1 MIRGR
6 CVIFGVRL
14 SVTGLVLLLLSLMLA
29 LMLVP
34 ASAELHV
41 EPHKRGSLIIV
52 GGGDTPYTIQK
63 RFVELAGG
71 PGRAKIAILPM
82 AKTEFDEELDEVL
95 SDFSLLGAEV
105 VVLNLDRSEAQS
117 KDMDAM
123 LSRFTGFW
131 FLGGDQNLLAA
142 SLLGT
147 RALRTIEFRYEQGA
161 VVGGTSAGAA
171 VMTAT
176 MLTGERR
183 TASGRINEDPN
194 AVALR
199 STEVTFGFGLLPGA
213 IVDQHFSRRSRDNR
227 LVSAVLDNPQLLGVG
242 IDEETA
248 LIVRPDGRWEVLGN
262 GHVKIYDARRAYIV
276 NDDEHTVGASGIRMH
291 VLPRGSRFDPRLGR
305 MGSWR
310 N

>member
-1 MIRGR
+1 MRNNVSFKNRGR
-6 CVIFGVRL
+6 RVFICFALCMGALFGH
-14 SVTGLVLLLLSLMLA
+14 TA
-29 LMLVP
+29 Y
-34 ASAELHV
+34 AEFNIDK
-41 EPHKRGSLIIV
+41 HKRGSLIIV

-71 PGRAKIAILPM
+71 PGRARVAIFPM
-82 AKTEFDEELDEVL
+82 AATEYDEEAEEVL
-95 SDFSLLGAEV
+95 AELKWLGADA
-105 VVLNLDRSEAQS
+105 VLLNMDREQAQS
-117 KDMDAM
+117 REMEAM
-123 LSRFTGFW
+123 LAGFTGYW
-131 FLGGDQNLLAA
+131 FLGGDQNVLAA

-147 RALRTIEFRYEQGA
+147 RALVTIEFQYEKGA
-161 VVGGTSAGAA
+161 VIGGTSAGAA

-199 STEVTFGFGLLPGA
+199 STEVSPGFGLLPGA
-213 IVDQHFSRRSRDNR
+213 IIDQHFSRRSRDNR

-248 LIVRPDGRWEVLGN
+248 LIVRPDGKWEVLGN
-262 GHVKIYDARRAYIV
+262 GHIKIYDARRAYIV
-276 NDDEHTVGASGIRMH
+276 NEDNDMVGASGIRMH
-291 VLPRGSRFDPRLGR
+291 VLPRGSKFDPKLGR
-305 MGSWR
+305 LGSWR

>member
-1 MIRGR
+1 MSISRLR
-6 CVIFGVRL
+6 LFAITILFAIFSNAAG
-14 SVTGLVLLLLSLMLA
+14 
-29 LMLVP
+29 
-34 ASAELHV
+34 AEIHL
-41 EPHKRGSLIIV
+41 EPNKRGSLIIV
-52 GGGDTPYTIQK
+52 GGGDTPYAIQK
-63 RFVELAGG
+63 RFIELAGG
-71 PGRAKIAILPM
+71 EGKARIAIFQM
-82 AKTEFDEELDEVL
+82 ASTGDDEEAEEVL
-95 SDFSLLGAEV
+95 AEFKMLGAES
-105 VVLNLDRSEAQS
+105 VVLNFDRKQAESEA
-117 KDMDAM
+117 MDVL
-123 LSRFTGFW
+123 LSGFTGYW

-147 RALRTIEFRYEQGA
+147 RALRRIEYRYEQGA
-161 VVGGTSAGAA
+161 VVGGTSAGAS

-183 TASGRINEDPN
+183 AASGRINEDPN
-194 AVALR
+194 AVAMR
-199 STEVTFGFGLLPGA
+199 TTEVAFGFGLLPGA

-227 LVSAVLDNPQLLGVG
+227 LVSAILDHPQLLGVG

-276 NDDEHTVGASGIRMH
+276 NQDEDAVGASGIRMH

>member
-1 MIRGR
+1 MSVSKLWLFAMTILFA
-6 CVIFGVRL
+6 IF
-14 SVTGLVLLLLSLMLA
+14 SNA
-29 LMLVP
+29 
-34 ASAELHV
+34 AKAEVYV
-41 EPHKRGSLIIV
+41 EPNKRGTLIIV

-63 RFVELAGG
+63 RFIELAGG
-71 PGRAKIAILPM
+71 AGKARIAIFQM
-82 AKTEFDEELDEVL
+82 ASTGDDEEAEEVLAEFKMLGAESVILNFDRKQAESEEMDVLL
-95 SDFSLLGAEV
+95 SDF
-105 VVLNLDRSEAQS
+105 
-117 KDMDAM
+117 
-123 LSRFTGFW
+123 TGYW
-131 FLGGDQNLLAA
+131 FLGGDQNLLVA

-147 RALRTIEFRYEQGA
+147 RALRRIEYRYERGA
-161 VVGGTSAGAA
+161 VVGGTSAGAS

-183 TASGRINEDPN
+183 AATGRINEEPN
-194 AVALR
+194 AVAMR
-199 STEVTFGFGLLPGA
+199 STEVAFGFGLLPGA

-227 LVSAVLDNPQLLGVG
+227 LVSAVLDHPQLLGVG

-276 NDDEHTVGASGIRMH
+276 NQDEDAVGASGIRMH

>member
-1 MIRGR
+1 MRKIVSDRKY
-6 CVIFGVRL
+6 VQTL
-14 SVTGLVLLLLSLMLA
+14 LVCLMLCIGMFVA
-29 LMLVP
+29 PVGY
-34 ASAELHV
+34 AEV
-41 EPHKRGSLIIV
+41 NIEKYKRGSLIIV

-71 PGRAKIAILPM
+71 AGRARIAIFPM
-82 AKTEFDEELDEVL
+82 AATEYDEEVEEVL
-95 SDFSLLGAEV
+95 AELTWLGAET
-105 VVLNLDRSEAQS
+105 VVLNMDREQAQS
-117 KDMDAM
+117 RSMDAI
-123 LSRFTGFW
+123 LTGFTGYW
-131 FLGGDQNLLAA
+131 FLGGDQNVLAA

-147 RALRTIEFRYEQGA
+147 RALRTIEFQYEKGA

-199 STEVTFGFGLLPGA
+199 STEVMPGFGLLPGA
-213 IVDQHFSRRSRDNR
+213 IIDQHFSRRSRDNR
-227 LVSAVLDNPQLLGVG
+227 LVSAVLDSPQLLGVG

-262 GHVKIYDARRAYIV
+262 GHVKIYDARRAFIV
-276 NDDEHTVGASGIRMH
+276 NEDNDTVSASGIRMH
-291 VLPRGSRFDPRLGR
+291 VLPRGSRFDPKLGQL
-305 MGSWR
+305 GSWR

>member
-1 MIRGR
+1 MRRTVSTGR
-6 CVIFGVRL
+6 YVQTLFMCIVLCMGVII
-14 SVTGLVLLLLSLMLA
+14 A
-29 LMLVP
+29 P
-34 ASAELHV
+34 AGYAELSI
-41 EPHKRGSLIIV
+41 EKHKRGSLMIV

-71 PGRAKIAILPM
+71 PGRARVVIFPM
-82 AKTEFDEELDEVL
+82 AATEYDEEAEEVL
-95 SDFSLLGAEV
+95 AELKWLGADT
-105 VVLNLDRSEAQS
+105 VLLNMDREQAQS
-117 KDMDAM
+117 REMDKV
-123 LSRFTGFW
+123 LTGFTGYW
-131 FLGGDQNLLAA
+131 FLGGDQNVLAA

-147 RALRTIEFRYEQGA
+147 RALRTIEFQYEKGA
-161 VVGGTSAGAA
+161 VIGGTSAGAA

-199 STEVTFGFGLLPGA
+199 STEVSLGFGLLPGA
-213 IVDQHFSRRSRDNR
+213 IIDQHFSRRSRDNR

-262 GHVKIYDARRAYIV
+262 GHIKIYDARRAYIV
-276 NDDEHTVGASGIRMH
+276 NEDNDMVGASGIKMH
-291 VLPRGSRFDPRLGR
+291 VLPRGAKFDPKLGRLGTW
-305 MGSWR
+305 SK
-310 N
+310 

>member
-1 MIRGR
+1 MSTYRVRLFAMMIIL
-6 CVIFGVRL
+6 VIFTNV
-14 SVTGLVLLLLSLMLA
+14 SI
-29 LMLVP
+29 
-34 ASAELHV
+34 AEIHI
-41 EPHKRGSLIIV
+41 EPNKRGTLIIV

-63 RFVELAGG
+63 RFIELAGG
-71 PGRAKIAILPM
+71 AGKARIAIFQM
-82 AKTEFDEELDEVL
+82 ASTGDDEEADEVL
-95 SDFSLLGAEV
+95 AEFKLLGAESV
-105 VVLNLDRSEAQS
+105 ILNLDRSQAES
-117 KDMDAM
+117 ETMDVM
-123 LSRFTGFW
+123 LSGFTGYW

-147 RALRTIEFRYEQGA
+147 RALRRIEYRYERGA
-161 VVGGTSAGAA
+161 VVGGTSAGAS

-176 MLTGERR
+176 MLTGQR
-183 TASGRINEDPN
+183 TASSGRINEDPN
-194 AVALR
+194 AVAMR
-199 STEVTFGFGLLPGA
+199 STEVAFGFGLLPGA

-227 LVSAVLDNPQLLGVG
+227 LVSAVLDHPQLLGVG

-276 NDDEHTVGASGIRMH
+276 NQAEDAVGASGIRMH

>member
-1 MIRGR
+1 MSVYRGWLFA
-6 CVIFGVRL
+6 VTILLAIFLNV
-14 SVTGLVLLLLSLMLA
+14 A
-29 LMLVP
+29 Y
-34 ASAELHV
+34 AEIYV
-41 EPHKRGSLIIV
+41 EQNKRGTLIIV

-63 RFVELAGG
+63 HFVELAGG
-71 PGRAKIAILPM
+71 AGKARIAIFQM
-82 AKTEFDEELDEVL
+82 ASTGDDEEAEEVL
-95 SDFSLLGAEV
+95 AEFKLLGAESV
-105 VVLNLDRSEAQS
+105 ILNLDRPQAESEA
-117 KDMDAM
+117 MDVL
-123 LSRFTGFW
+123 LSGFTGYW
-131 FLGGDQNLLAA
+131 FLGGDQNLLVA

-147 RALRTIEFRYEQGA
+147 RALRRIEYRYERGA
-161 VVGGTSAGAA
+161 VVGGTSAGAS

-176 MLTGERR
+176 MLTGQRR
-183 TASGRINEDPN
+183 VATGRINEEPN
-194 AVALR
+194 AVAQR
-199 STEVTFGFGLLPGA
+199 STEVALGFGLLPGA

-227 LVSAVLDNPQLLGVG
+227 LVSAVLDHPHLLGVG

-276 NDDEHTVGASGIRMH
+276 NQDEDAVGASGIRMH

>member
-1 MIRGR
+1 MSVSRLWLFAMTILLA
-6 CVIFGVRL
+6 IF
-14 SVTGLVLLLLSLMLA
+14 SNA
-29 LMLVP
+29 
-34 ASAELHV
+34 AKAEVYV
-41 EPHKRGSLIIV
+41 EPNKRGTLIIV

-63 RFVELAGG
+63 RFIELAGG
-71 PGRAKIAILPM
+71 AVKARIAIFQM
-82 AKTEFDEELDEVL
+82 ASTGDDEEAEEVL
-95 SDFSLLGAEV
+95 AEFKLLGAESV
-105 VVLNLDRSEAQS
+105 ILNFDRKQAESEA
-117 KDMDAM
+117 MDVL
-123 LSRFTGFW
+123 LSGFTGYW
-131 FLGGDQNLLAA
+131 FLGGDQNLLVA

-147 RALRTIEFRYEQGA
+147 RALRRIEYRYERGA
-161 VVGGTSAGAA
+161 VVGGTSAGAS

-183 TASGRINEDPN
+183 AATGRINEEPN
-194 AVALR
+194 AVAMR
-199 STEVTFGFGLLPGA
+199 STEVAFGFGLLPGA

-227 LVSAVLDNPQLLGVG
+227 LVSAVLDHPQLLGVG

-276 NDDEHTVGASGIRMH
+276 NQDEDAVGASGIRMH

>member
-1 MIRGR
+1 MIKKDFG
-6 CVIFGVRL
+6 IFGSRL
-14 SVTGLVLLLLSLMLA
+14 VMMCALAFLGLMIVGS
-29 LMLVP
+29 
-34 ASAELHV
+34 ASAEVHV

-71 PGRAKIAILPM
+71 AGRARVAIFPM

-95 SDFSLLGAEV
+95 ADFSLLGAEV
-105 VVLNLDRSEAQS
+105 EVLNLDREDAQS
-117 KDMDAM
+117 KAMDAI
-123 LSRFTGFW
+123 LSKFTGFW
-131 FLGGDQNLLAA
+131 FLGGDQNLLAS

-183 TASGRINEDPN
+183 TASGRINDDPN

-199 STEVTFGFGLLPGA
+199 STEVTLGFGLLPGA
-213 IVDQHFSRRSRDNR
+213 IIDQHFSRRSRDNR
-227 LVSAVLDNPQLLGVG
+227 LVSAVLDSPQLLGVG

-248 LIVRPDGRWEVLGN
+248 LIVRPDGRWEVMGN

-276 NDDEHTVGASGIRMH
+276 NEEDDTVGASGIRMH

-305 MGSWR
+305 LGSWR

>member
-1 MIRGR
+1 MSVFKVLIFSLVMIMSL
-6 CVIFGVRL
+6 FSTAS
-14 SVTGLVLLLLSLMLA
+14 SVEV
-29 LMLVP
+29 
-34 ASAELHV
+34 HV
-41 EPHKRGSLIIV
+41 EPHKRGTLMIV

-71 PGRAKIAILPM
+71 AGRARIAIFPM
-82 AKTEFDEELDEVL
+82 AKRADDEEAEEVL
-95 SDFSLLGAEV
+95 ADFKFLGADSVIVNINREQ
-105 VVLNLDRSEAQS
+105 AQTGS
-117 KDMDAM
+117 TNA
-123 LSRFTGFW
+123 LLTGFTGYW

-147 RALRTIEFRYEQGA
+147 RALRTIEYRYEQGA
-161 VVGGTSAGAA
+161 VIGGTSAGAS

-176 MLTGERR
+176 MLTGQRR

-194 AVALR
+194 AVALK
-199 STEVTFGFGLLPGA
+199 STEVALGFGLLPGA

-227 LVSAVLDNPQLLGVG
+227 LVSAVLDHPQLLGVG

-276 NDDEHTVGASGIRMH
+276 HQDEDAVGASGIRMH
-291 VLPRGSRFDPRLGR
+291 VLPRGSRFDPKLGR

>member
-1 MIRGR
+1 MRKR
-6 CVIFGVRL
+6 
-14 SVTGLVLLLLSLMLA
+14 VTTQKYVQALFACLMLCIA
-29 LMLVP
+29 AFVAP
-34 ASAELHV
+34 AVNAEV
-41 EPHKRGSLIIV
+41 NIEKHKRGSLIIV

-71 PGRAKIAILPM
+71 AGRARIAIFPM
-82 AKTEFDEELDEVL
+82 AATEYDEEADEVL
-95 SDFSLLGAEV
+95 AEFTWLGAETV
-105 VVLNLDRSEAQS
+105 ILNMNREQAQS
-117 KDMDAM
+117 SSMDAT
-123 LSRFTGFW
+123 LSGFTGYW
-131 FLGGDQNLLAA
+131 FLGGDQNVLAA

-147 RALRTIEFRYEQGA
+147 RALRTIEFQYERGA

-199 STEVTFGFGLLPGA
+199 STEVTLGFGLLPGA
-213 IVDQHFSRRSRDNR
+213 IIDQHFSRRSRDNR
-227 LVSAVLDNPQLLGVG
+227 LVSAVLDHPQLLGVG

-248 LIVRPDGRWEVLGN
+248 LVVRPDGRWEILGN

-276 NDDEHTVGASGIRMH
+276 NEDNDMVGASGIRMH
-291 VLPRGSRFDPRLGR
+291 VLPRGSRFDPKLGQL
-305 MGSWR
+305 GSWR

>member
-1 MIRGR
+1 
-6 CVIFGVRL
+6 
-14 SVTGLVLLLLSLMLA
+14 
-29 LMLVP
+29 
-34 ASAELHV
+34 
-41 EPHKRGSLIIV
+41 
-52 GGGDTPYTIQK
+52 
-63 RFVELAGG
+63 
-71 PGRAKIAILPM
+71 
-82 AKTEFDEELDEVL
+82 
-95 SDFSLLGAEV
+95 
-105 VVLNLDRSEAQS
+105 
-117 KDMDAM
+117 M
-123 LSRFTGFW
+123 LSGFTGYW

-147 RALRTIEFRYEQGA
+147 RALRRIEYRYEQGA
-161 VVGGTSAGAA
+161 VVGGTSAGAS

-183 TASGRINEDPN
+183 AVSGRINEEPN
-194 AVALR
+194 AVAMR
-199 STEVTFGFGLLPGA
+199 TTEVAFGFGLLPGA

-248 LIVRPDGRWEVLGN
+248 LVVRPDGRWEVLGN
-262 GHVKIYDARRAYIV
+262 GHVKIYDARRAYIL
-276 NDDEHTVGASGIRMH
+276 NQDEDAVGASGIIMH

>member
-1 MIRGR
+1 MSVFKALIFSLAMIMPL
-6 CVIFGVRL
+6 F
-14 SVTGLVLLLLSLMLA
+14 ST
-29 LMLVP
+29 
-34 ASAELHV
+34 ASNVEIHV
-41 EPHKRGSLIIV
+41 EPHKRGTLMIV

-71 PGRAKIAILPM
+71 AGRARVAIFPM
-82 AKTEFDEELDEVL
+82 ATRGDDEEAEEVL
-95 SDFSLLGAEV
+95 ADFKLLGADAVIVNINREQ
-105 VVLNLDRSEAQS
+105 AQS
-117 KDMDAM
+117 ASTDVLLKG
-123 LSRFTGFW
+123 FTGYW

-142 SLLGT
+142 ALLGT
-147 RALRTIEFRYEQGA
+147 RALRTIEYRYEQGA

-176 MLTGERR
+176 MLTGQRR

-199 STEVTFGFGLLPGA
+199 STEVALGFGLLPGA

-227 LVSAVLDNPQLLGVG
+227 LVSAVLDHPQLLGVG

-276 NDDEHTVGASGIRMH
+276 HQDEDAVGASGIRMH
-291 VLPRGSRFDPRLGR
+291 VLPRGSRFDPKLGR

>member
-1 MIRGR
+1 MRKM
-6 CVIFGVRL
+6 
-14 SVTGLVLLLLSLMLA
+14 VLNRKYVQTLFVCLMLCIGMFVA
-29 LMLVP
+29 PVGY
-34 ASAELHV
+34 AEV
-41 EPHKRGSLIIV
+41 NIEKHKRGSLIIV

-71 PGRAKIAILPM
+71 PGRARIAIFPM
-82 AKTEFDEELDEVL
+82 AATEYDEEAEEVL
-95 SDFSLLGAEV
+95 AEFTWLGAETV
-105 VVLNLDRSEAQS
+105 ILNMDREQAQS
-117 KDMDAM
+117 RSMDTI
-123 LSRFTGFW
+123 LTGFTGYW
-131 FLGGDQNLLAA
+131 FLGGDQNILAA

-147 RALRTIEFRYEQGA
+147 RALRTIEFQYEKGA

-199 STEVTFGFGLLPGA
+199 STEVTPGFGLLPGA
-213 IVDQHFSRRSRDNR
+213 IIDQHFSRRSRDNR

-276 NDDEHTVGASGIRMH
+276 NEDNDTVGASGIRMH
-291 VLPRGSRFDPRLGR
+291 VLPRGSRFDPKLGQL
-305 MGSWR
+305 GSWR

>member
-1 MIRGR
+1 MRKR
-6 CVIFGVRL
+6 VSAQKYVQ
-14 SVTGLVLLLLSLMLA
+14 A
-29 LMLVP
+29 LFTCLILCMAVFIAP
-34 ASAELHV
+34 TVSAEV
-41 EPHKRGSLIIV
+41 NIEKYKRGSLIIV

-71 PGRAKIAILPM
+71 AGRARIAIFPM
-82 AKTEFDEELDEVL
+82 AATEYDEEADEVL
-95 SDFSLLGAEV
+95 AEFTWLGAEAV
-105 VVLNLDRSEAQS
+105 ILNLDREQAQS
-117 KDMDAM
+117 RLMGEI
-123 LSRFTGFW
+123 LTGFTGYW
-131 FLGGDQNLLAA
+131 FLGGDQNVLVA

-147 RALRTIEFRYEQGA
+147 RALRTIEFQYEKGA

-176 MLTGERR
+176 MLTGARR

-199 STEVTFGFGLLPGA
+199 STEVTPGFGLLPGA
-213 IVDQHFSRRSRDNR
+213 IIDQHFSRRSRDNR
-227 LVSAVLDNPQLLGVG
+227 LVSAVLDHPQLLGVG

-248 LIVRPDGRWEVLGN
+248 LVVRPDGRWEVLGN

-276 NDDEHTVGASGIRMH
+276 NEDHDTVGASGIRMH
-291 VLPRGSRFDPRLGR
+291 VLPRGSQFDPKLGR
-305 MGSWR
+305 LGSWR

>member
-1 MIRGR
+1 MSISRLR
-6 CVIFGVRL
+6 LFAITILFAIFSNAAG
-14 SVTGLVLLLLSLMLA
+14 
-29 LMLVP
+29 
-34 ASAELHV
+34 AEIHL
-41 EPHKRGSLIIV
+41 EPNKRGSLIIV
-52 GGGDTPYTIQK
+52 GGGDTPYAIQK
-63 RFVELAGG
+63 RFIELAGG
-71 PGRAKIAILPM
+71 EGKARIAIFQM
-82 AKTEFDEELDEVL
+82 ASTGDDEEAEEVL
-95 SDFSLLGAEV
+95 AEFKMLGAES
-105 VVLNLDRSEAQS
+105 VVLNFDRKQAESEA
-117 KDMDAM
+117 MDVL
-123 LSRFTGFW
+123 LSGFTGYW

-147 RALRTIEFRYEQGA
+147 RALRRIEYRYEQGA
-161 VVGGTSAGAA
+161 VVGGTSAGAS

-183 TASGRINEDPN
+183 ATSGRINEDPN
-194 AVALR
+194 AVAMR
-199 STEVTFGFGLLPGA
+199 TTEVAFGFGLLPGA

-227 LVSAVLDNPQLLGVG
+227 LVSAILDNPQLLGVG

-276 NDDEHTVGASGIRMH
+276 NQDEDAVGASGIRMH

>member
-1 MIRGR
+1 MRRTVSTGR
-6 CVIFGVRL
+6 YVQTLFMCIVLCMGVII
-14 SVTGLVLLLLSLMLA
+14 A
-29 LMLVP
+29 P
-34 ASAELHV
+34 AGYAELSI
-41 EPHKRGSLIIV
+41 EKHKRGSLMIV

-71 PGRAKIAILPM
+71 PGRARVVIFPM
-82 AKTEFDEELDEVL
+82 AATEYDEEAEEVL
-95 SDFSLLGAEV
+95 AELKWLGADT
-105 VVLNLDRSEAQS
+105 VLLNMDREQAQS
-117 KDMDAM
+117 REMDKV
-123 LSRFTGFW
+123 LTGFTGYW
-131 FLGGDQNLLAA
+131 FLGGDQNVLTA

-147 RALRTIEFRYEQGA
+147 RALRTIEFQYEKGA
-161 VVGGTSAGAA
+161 VIGGTSAGAA

-199 STEVTFGFGLLPGA
+199 STEVSLGFGLLPGA
-213 IVDQHFSRRSRDNR
+213 IIDQHFSRRSRDNR

-262 GHVKIYDARRAYIV
+262 GHIKIYDARRAYIV
-276 NDDEHTVGASGIRMH
+276 NEDNDMVGASGIKMH
-291 VLPRGSRFDPRLGR
+291 VLPRGAKFDPKLGRLGTW
-305 MGSWR
+305 SK
-310 N
+310 

>member
-1 MIRGR
+1 MKKIVLSGVGLQSALT
-6 CVIFGVRL
+6 CFVLCFGIFF
-14 SVTGLVLLLLSLMLA
+14 SSFIN
-29 LMLVP
+29 
-34 ASAELHV
+34 AEAHV
-41 EPHKRGSLIIV
+41 GTHKRGSLIIV
-52 GGGDTPYTIQK
+52 GGGDTPYAIQK

-71 PGRAKIAILPM
+71 AGRARVAIFPM
-82 AKTEFDEELDEVL
+82 ASTEYDEEAEEVL
-95 SDFSLLGAEV
+95 AELKWLGAETFI
-105 VVLNLDRSEAQS
+105 LNMDREQAQS
-117 KDMDAM
+117 NEMDEILA
-123 LSRFTGFW
+123 GFSGYW
-131 FLGGDQNLLAA
+131 FLGGDQNVLAA

-147 RALRTIEFRYEQGA
+147 RALRTIEFQYEKGA
-161 VVGGTSAGAA
+161 VIGGTSAGAA

-199 STEVTFGFGLLPGA
+199 STEVTPGFGLLPGA

-227 LVSAVLDNPQLLGVG
+227 LVSAVLDHPQLLGVG

-248 LIVRPDGRWEVLGN
+248 LVVRPDGRWEVLGN

-276 NDDEHTVGASGIRMH
+276 NEDKDSVGASGIRMH
-291 VLPRGSRFDPRLGR
+291 VLPRGSRFDPKLGQL
-305 MGSWR
+305 GSWR